1 MIEYVL
7 DTNTVSELMRGRP
20 NTSLETHLAR
30 RWQACAL
37 PAPVVDELQYGVS
50 RIESPAR
57 RAVYQA
63 WLEQL
68 LADLVVIPL
77 DSMCAQWHGR
87 ERARLARTGRPPSL
101 FDGLI
106 ASMPSSTSS
115 RSSRTIQSISS
126 FSTESYSRTGSS
138 PVEPVVVAGSVQ
150 S

>member
-37 PAPVVDELQYGVS
+37 PAPVIDELQYGVS

-68 LADLVVIPL
+68 LTDLAVIPL

-106 ASMPSSTSS
+106 ASIAVVNELTLVTHNTADFE
-115 RSSRTIQSISS
+115 R
-126 FSTESYSRTGSS
+126 FSGIVLEDW
-138 PVEPVVVAGSVQ
+138 V
-150 S
+150 

>member
-7 DTNTVSELMRGRP
+7 DTNTVSQLMRGRP

-68 LADLVVIPL
+68 LTDLAVIPL

-106 ASMPSSTSS
+106 ASIAVVNELTLVTHNTADFE
-115 RSSRTIQSISS
+115 R
-126 FSTESYSRTGSS
+126 FSGIVLEAW
-138 PVEPVVVAGSVQ
+138 V
-150 S
+150 

>member
-68 LADLVVIPL
+68 LTDLVVIPL

-106 ASMPSSTSS
+106 ASIAVVNELTLVTHN
-115 RSSRTIQSISS
+115 TIDFKLFDGIVLEDW
-126 FSTESYSRTGSS
+126 F
-138 PVEPVVVAGSVQ
+138 
-150 S
+150 

>member
-20 NTSLETHLAR
+20 NTSLETRLAR

-50 RIESPAR
+50 RIESPVR

-68 LADLVVIPL
+68 LTDLVVIPL

-87 ERARLARTGRPPSL
+87 ERARLARTGRPPAL

-106 ASMPSSTSS
+106 ASIAVVNELTLVTHN
-115 RSSRTIQSISS
+115 TIDFRLFDGIVLEDW
-126 FSTESYSRTGSS
+126 F
-138 PVEPVVVAGSVQ
+138 
-150 S
+150 

>member
-7 DTNTVSELMRGRP
+7 DTNVVSQLMRGTP
-20 NTSLETHLAR
+20 NASLEAHLAHG
-30 RWQACAL
+30 WAACAL

-57 RAVYQA
+57 RVGYQA

-68 LADLVVIPL
+68 LTDLAVIPL

-106 ASMPSSTSS
+106 AS
-115 RSSRTIQSISS
+115 IA
-126 FSTESYSRTGSS
+126 
-138 PVEPVVVAGSVQ
+138 VVNELTLVTHNTMDFQRFEGIVLEDWL
-150 S
+150 